1 MRIGHGF
8 DAHAFAQGRPLMLG
22 GVHVPH
28 ERGLAGHSDGDALLL
43 AIIDAMLG
51 AAALGDIGGMFPSGD
66 ERWRDAH
73 SIDLLTAAARR
84 IGDAGYR
91 VINVDATVIVERP
104 RLAPHVGE
112 MRECIA
118 RALEIDISNISVKPK
133 TSDGLGFTGRGEG
146 IAAFAV
152 ALLE

>member
-8 DAHAFAQGRPLMLG
+8 DAHAFTEGRALMLG

-28 ERGLAGHSDGDALLL
+28 HRGLAGHSDGDALLH

-73 SIDLLTAAARR
+73 SIDLLAAAARR
-84 IGDAGYR
+84 VRDAGYR

-118 RALEIDISNISVKPK
+118 RALAIDISNISVKPK